1 MSLPHHDNKDYDK
14 TGYDVADIQE
24 VPEANE
30 AELVSSVHAD
40 QAYLNA
46 SKSTRFFRS
55 SLFQMFMFGA

>member
-1 MSLPHHDNKDYDK
+1 MTSQRNEKDDEK
-14 TGYDVADIQE
+14 DFENTME
-24 VPEANE
+24 VNEVSRPGE
-30 AELVSSVHAD
+30 AELITSGLAD